1 MDRPREETHAERL
14 ALALT
19 PGYALRRSALL
30 FVAIVASSEGGRR
43 AVPANSSAVKAACAT
58 KHPG

>member
-19 PGYALRRSALL
+19 PGYTLRRSALL
-30 FVAIVASSEGGRR
+30 FVAIVAANEGGRR
-43 AVPANSSAVKAACAT
+43 AVPANWPAVKAACST
-58 KHPG
+58 K